1 MELTLFLF
9 VAALSLFLTVA
20 ALSVGARRLLG
31 LRIGKVRAALTG
43 LVGMGASALIGAAMG
58 EARRGA
64 LISVQL
70 GLTVLAAVGFLALS
84 EVLVPSGSLAGV
96 VRWPQAIRR
105 RVARTR
111 RYGQLSR
118 IAMRHGLGGALRGR
132 GRGGP
137 DAAVERTRLAAS
149 VRMALEEAGATFVK
163 LGQVL
168 STRYDLLPGEFVEEL
183 TKLQHQVAADSWE
196 EVERV
201 LTEELGKEPAA
212 FFAEFDHVPLAAGS
226 IAQVHR
232 ARLAT
237 GEEVVVKVQRP
248 GARPVV
254 DRDLDILF
262 RMSRKMEEHT
272 SWGRDFGAM
281 DLAEGFANSLNE
293 ELDFRIEARNMAT
306 IRAAGNREDMVSKV
320 RMPAVFEELC
330 SRRVLVLECLSG
342 VPLNAAAGTVIEE
355 RGLDRTELARQLLE
369 CVLEQIMIGGVFHA
383 DPHPGNIML
392 LDDGSLGL
400 IDFGS
405 VGRIDRV
412 LRAALRN
419 LLLAIHRSDPV
430 ALSDALLEL
439 VDRREEIDE
448 IRLERA
454 LGRFMA
460 RHLTPGVRPDREMF
474 ADLFLL
480 VARHGL
486 TVPPE
491 IAATFRAL
499 ATLEGAMEQLVPG
512 FDIVAQARSFAA
524 AQLERKL
531 SPGSIGQVLSEEA
544 LALAPMLRR
553 LPRRVERITN
563 ALEHGRLGVQVRLLA
578 DERDRRFVR
587 SLVHDVLLAF
597 LGGVTGLIGVLLLGT
612 DHGPA
617 LNHSLTLFQLIGYN
631 LMVVS
636 CVLVIRVVFGI
647 FKAQR
652 RPPGR

>member
-9 VAALSLFLTVA
+9 IAALTLVLTVA
-20 ALSVGARRLLG
+20 LLSIGARRLLG

-43 LVGMGASALIGAAMG
+43 LVAMGASGLIGAAMG
-58 EARRGA
+58 DARRTP
-64 LISVQL
+64 LVSVQI
-70 GLTVLAAVGFLALS
+70 GLTVLVAVGFLALS
-84 EVLVPSGSLAGV
+84 EAVVPSGSLSGV
-96 VRWPQAIRR
+96 VRWPQAVRR

-118 IAMRHGLGGALRGR
+118 IAMRHGLGSALRGR

-137 DAAVERTRLAAS
+137 EAAVARGRLA
-149 VRMALEEAGATFVK
+149 VRLRLALEEAGATFVK

-168 STRYDLLPGEFVEEL
+168 STRYDLLPGEFVAEL
-183 TKLQHQVAADSWE
+183 TKLQHQVAAEPWDQ
-196 EVERV
+196 VRQV
-201 LTEELGKEPAA
+201 LADELGREVDACFAA
-212 FFAEFDHVPLAAGS
+212 FDPVPLAAGS

-248 GARPVV
+248 GARDVV

-262 RMSRKMEEHT
+262 RMSRKVEEHT
-272 SWGRDFGAM
+272 AWGRDMGAVE
-281 DLAEGFANSLNE
+281 LAEGFAASLNE

-306 IRAAGNREDMVSKV
+306 VRAAGNRPGTVSTV
-320 RMPAVFEELC
+320 RMPLVHEELC
-330 SRRVLVLECLSG
+330 SRRVLVLEWLTG
-342 VPLNAAAGTVIEE
+342 TPLNAAGAVIDE

-392 LDDGSLGL
+392 LDDGKLGL
-400 IDFGS
+400 LDFGS

-412 LRAALRN
+412 LRAALGN

-439 VDRREEIDE
+439 VDRREDVDE
-448 IRLERA
+448 VRLERA

-512 FDIVAQARSFAA
+512 FDIVAEARAFAA
-524 AQLERKL
+524 DQLERKL
-531 SPGSIGQVLSEEA
+531 NPRSVGRVLAEEA

-553 LPRRVERITN
+553 LPRRIERITN
-563 ALEHGRLGVQVRLLA
+563 SLEHGRLGVQVRLLA

-587 SLVHDVLLAF
+587 SLVHDALLAF
-597 LGGVTGLIGVLLLGT
+597 LGGITALVGVLLLGT
-612 DHGPA
+612 RNGPR
-617 LNHSLTLFQLIGYN
+617 LGPSLTLYQLLGYN
-631 LMVVS
+631 VLVVS
-636 CVLVIRVVFGI
+636 SVLVIRVVFTV
-647 FKAQR
+647 FRAQR
-652 RPPGR
+652 RLPGR

>member
-1 MELTLFLF
+1 MELTVFLF
-9 VAALSLFLTVA
+9 IATITLVLTVA
-20 ALSVGARRLLG
+20 LLAVGARRLLG

-43 LVGMGASALIGAAMG
+43 LVAMGAGGLIGAAMG

-64 LISVQL
+64 LVSVHI
-70 GLTVLAAVGFLALS
+70 GLTVLVAVVFLALS
-84 EVLVPSGSLAGV
+84 EMVVPSGSLAEV
-96 VRWPQAIRR
+96 VRWPQALRR

-111 RYGQLSR
+111 RYTQLSR
-118 IAMRHGLGGALRGR
+118 IAVRHGLGGALRGR
-132 GRGGP
+132 GRSGP
-137 DAAVERTRLAAS
+137 EATADREQLAAG
-149 VRMALEEAGATFVK
+149 VRLALEEAGATFVK

-168 STRYDLLPGEFVEEL
+168 STRYDLLPSEFVEEL
-183 TKLQHQVAADSWE
+183 TKLQHQVAADSWD
-196 EVERV
+196 EVEHV
-201 LTEELGKEPAA
+201 LTQELGKEPEV
-212 FFAEFDHVPLAAGS
+212 FFAEFDREPLAAGS

-232 ARLAT
+232 ARLTT
-237 GEEVVVKVQRP
+237 GEKVVVKVQRP

-262 RMSRKMEEHT
+262 RMSRKFEEHT
-272 SWGRDFGAM
+272 SWGRDLGAV
-281 DLAEGFANSLNE
+281 DLAVGFANSLNE

-306 IRAAGNREDMVSKV
+306 IRAANERPDMASTV
-320 RMPAVFEELC
+320 RMPLVHEELC
-330 SRRVLVLECLSG
+330 TRRILVLECLDG
-342 VPLNAAAGTVIEE
+342 VPLNAAGAVIDE
-355 RGLDRTELARQLLE
+355 RGLDRTEMARQLLE

-392 LDDGSLGL
+392 LDDGKLGL
-400 IDFGS
+400 LDFGS

-439 VDRREEIDE
+439 VDRREDIDE
-448 IRLERA
+448 MRLERA

-512 FDIVAQARSFAA
+512 FDIVAEAREFAA
-524 AQLERKL
+524 GQLERKL
-531 SPGSIGQVLSEEA
+531 TPSSIGQVLSEEA

-553 LPRRVERITN
+553 LPRRLERITN

-597 LGGVTGLIGVLLLGT
+597 LGGVTGLIGVLLLDT
-612 DHGPA
+612 DHGPP
-617 LNHSLTLFQLIGYN
+617 LNDSLTLFQLIGYN
-631 LMVVS
+631 LLVVS

-652 RPPGR
+652 RLPGR

>member
-9 VAALSLFLTVA
+9 IAAVTLVLTVSL
-20 ALSVGARRLLG
+20 LSVGARRLLG
-31 LRIGKVRAALTG
+31 LRIGKVRATLTG
-43 LVGMGASALIGAAMG
+43 LVAMGSSGLIGAAMG

-64 LISVQL
+64 LISVQI
-70 GLTVLAAVGFLALS
+70 GLTVLVAVGFLALS
-84 EVLVPSGSLAGV
+84 EAVLPSGSISGV
-96 VRWPQAIRR
+96 VRWPQAVRR
-105 RVARTR
+105 RLARTR
-111 RYGQLSR
+111 RYAQLSR
-118 IAMRHGLGGALRGR
+118 IAVRHGLGGAVRGR
-132 GRGGP
+132 GLRGP
-137 DAAVERTRLAAS
+137 DAAGERGRVAGDLRL
-149 VRMALEEAGATFVK
+149 ALEEAGATFVK

-168 STRYDLLPGEFVEEL
+168 STRYDLLPPEFVTEL
-183 TKLQHQVAADSWE
+183 TKLQHQVAAEPWA
-196 EVERV
+196 EVEKV
-201 LTEELGKEPAA
+201 LTEELGKEPAV
-212 FFAEFDHVPLAAGS
+212 FFAEFDHEPLAAGS

-232 ARLAT
+232 ARLSS

-262 RMSRKMEEHT
+262 RMGQKFEEHT
-272 SWGRDFGAM
+272 AWGRDMGALE
-281 DLAEGFANSLNE
+281 LAEGFATSLNE

-306 IRAAGNREDMVSKV
+306 IRAAADRPDVVSTV
-320 RMPAVFEELC
+320 RMPLVHEDLC
-330 SRRVLVLECLSG
+330 GKRVLVLEWLSG
-342 VPLNAAAGTVIEE
+342 TPLNAAGGLIEE
-355 RGLDRTELARQLLE
+355 RGLDRTELARRLLE

-392 LDDGSLGL
+392 LDDGDLGL

-439 VDRREEIDE
+439 VDRGEEIDE
-448 IRLERA
+448 MRLERA

-512 FDIVAQARSFAA
+512 FDIVAEARTFATG
-524 AQLERKL
+524 QLERKL
-531 SPGSIGQVLSEEA
+531 SPKSLGEVFSEEA
-544 LALAPMLRR
+544 LALAPLLRR

-563 ALEHGRLGVQVRLLA
+563 SLEHGRLGVRVRLLA

-587 SLVHDVLLAF
+587 SLVHDVLLTF

-612 DHGPA
+612 DKGPT
-617 LNHSLTLFQLIGYN
+617 LGDSLSLFQLIGYN

-647 FKAQR
+647 FKSQR
-652 RPPGR
+652 TPGR